1 MAKSPNM
8 KPAND
13 NWSISTSWTQ
23 PYLPTSYNPFY
34 ESSDRHAQVSN
45 ELYDL
50 ECIDEQVEQMLT
62 YPDAEAIINRVMK
75 QIKGNKDV

>member
-8 KPAND
+8 KPANN

-34 ESSDRHAQVSN
+34 TPSPEHVATE
-45 ELYDL
+45 ELILIAAVDN
-50 ECIDEQVEQMLT
+50 IVDKMLT
-62 YPDAEAIINRVMK
+62 YPDAERIINVIK
-75 QIKGNKDV
+75 QRGESND